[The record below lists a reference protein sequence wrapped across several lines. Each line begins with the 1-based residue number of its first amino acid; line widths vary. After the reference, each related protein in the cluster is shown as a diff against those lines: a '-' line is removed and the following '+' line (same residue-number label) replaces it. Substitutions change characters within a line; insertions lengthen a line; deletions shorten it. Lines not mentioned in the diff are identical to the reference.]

1 MLWLYLRSHQSFS
14 SSNTLQQSP
23 KQENSFL
30 SFGIKPIG
38 LLSRHA
44 FNVFRFIFWDNYS
57 LSWLGSAVL
66 RACPATLSKYTLTM
80 RPFVFLKDTV
90 SEP

>member
-1 MLWLYLRSHQSFS
+1 MLLLYLRSHQRFFS
-14 SSNTLQQSP
+14 SKTIQQSP

-38 LLSRHA
+38 LLSCHA
-44 FNVFRFIFWDNYS
+44 FNVFCFIFWDNNS
-57 LSWLGSAVL
+57 LLWLGSAVL
-66 RACPATLSKYTLTM
+66 RACSATLSKYTLTVH
-80 RPFVFLKDTV
+80 PFVFLKDV